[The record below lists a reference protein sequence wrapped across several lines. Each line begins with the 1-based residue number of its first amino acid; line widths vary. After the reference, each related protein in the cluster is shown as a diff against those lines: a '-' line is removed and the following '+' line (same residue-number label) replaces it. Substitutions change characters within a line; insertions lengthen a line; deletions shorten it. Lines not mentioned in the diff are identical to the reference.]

1 MKNKSKHP
9 SLRHD
14 QQDASSSVPT
24 GPLFCENPFE
34 GGSPCCTILDSI
46 GEGVFTINLDN
57 QITFFNR
64 AAELITGFDKEEA
77 VGQYCFDIFRAD
89 VCEKKCPLDETLAT
103 QSPRSHYNALIIS
116 KDGEQKPISIST
128 AVLKNKQG
136 KITGGV
142 EIFRDLTDMERLRK
156 ELNQNYS
163 FADIVGQHPRIR
175 EILSVLPD
183 IAQSDS
189 TVLIEGPT
197 GSGKE
202 LVARAIH
209 NLSARGKG
217 AFVAVNCAALP
228 DTLLE
233 SELFG
238 HSKGAFTG
246 AHRDKP
252 GRFMLAHQGTLF
264 LDEIANTSLAFQAD
278 LLRVLETG
286 EFTPLGGSKARQ
298 ADFRVIAA
306 TNVDLKAL
314 SRGGEFREDLYYRLN
329 VVKISLPSLAERK
342 EDIPL
347 LVAHFI
353 EKFNLSKGRSIRTVT
368 PEVLERLMR
377 HSFPG
382 NIRELANVIEY
393 AFILCKGD
401 LIDVEHL
408 PKELLEKDAENW
420 TSLPNHST
428 AGSDPEAEQIRSAL
442 LHHQGNRVEAARALG
457 ISRSTLWRKM
467 KKHGLMAE

>member
-1 MKNKSKHP
+1 MKNESKSPISEQHKEDGP
-9 SLRHD
+9 LI
-14 QQDASSSVPT
+14 PT
-24 GPLFCENPFE
+24 GPLFCAAPPE
-34 GGSPCCTILDSI
+34 GGSTCCTILDSI
-46 GEGVFTINLDN
+46 GEGVFTINLQK

-64 AAELITGFDKEEA
+64 AAELITGFTREEA

-103 QSPRSHYNALIIS
+103 HLSRSHYNATIIS

-128 AVLKNKQG
+128 AVLKDSQG
-136 KITGGV
+136 RTTGSV
-142 EIFRDLTDMERLRK
+142 EIFRDLSDIERLRK
-156 ELNQNYS
+156 ELSQKYS
-163 FADIVGQHPRIR
+163 FADIVGRHPRIR
-175 EILSVLPD
+175 EVLAFLPD

-189 TVLIEGPT
+189 NVLIEGPT

-202 LVARAIH
+202 LIARAIH
-209 NLSARGKG
+209 NLSARNKG

-238 HSKGAFTG
+238 HAKGAFTG

-286 EFTPLGGSKARQ
+286 EFTPLGRSKSMRS
-298 ADFRVIAA
+298 DFRVIAA
-306 TNVDLKAL
+306 SNVDLKTL
-314 SRGGEFREDLYYRLN
+314 SRRGEFREDLYYRLN
-329 VVKISLPSLAERK
+329 VVKISLPSLAERR

-347 LVAHFI
+347 LTAHFI
-353 EKFNLSKGRSIRTVT
+353 EKLNLSKGRSIRTVT
-368 PEVLERLMR
+368 PEALERLMR

-382 NIRELANVIEY
+382 NIRELANIIEY
-393 AFILCKGD
+393 AFIVCKGD
-401 LIDVEHL
+401 VIGIEHL
-408 PKELLEKDAENW
+408 PKELLEHPSE
-420 TSLPNHST
+420 SRGHSADRSI
-428 AGSDPEAEQIRSAL
+428 AGAGPEAEQIRSAL
-442 LHHQGNRVEAARALG
+442 LQHQGNRVAAARSLG

-467 KKHGLMAE
+467 SKHGLMNG